1 MISYER
7 FWKTLKEKG
16 FTQYRLINDYDIS
29 SSLMH
34 RFKNNQ
40 HVSTQTLEILCGIL
54 ECKIEDI
61 IEYVPD
67 KK

>member
-7 FWKTLKEKG
+7 FWKTLKKKG
-16 FTQYRLINDYDIS
+16 ITQYRLINEYDIS

-40 HVSTQTLEILCGIL
+40 HVSTQTLETLCEILK
-54 ECKIEDI
+54 CKIEDI
-61 IEYVPD
+61 VEYVED
-67 KK
+67 S